1 MPWTIGAWNC
11 PRLSEVVQLCPVAYD
26 LLLTPGRCTA
36 NAGAVPRIDR
46 RGAGVCPGHC
56 HGPRLDKRK
65 SLGRCRGRLLFVG
78 CMIGYVL
85 QQIDGVDVQQ
95 VA

>member
-1 MPWTIGAWNC
+1 MA
-11 PRLSEVVQLCPVAYD
+11 PVAYA

-56 HGPRLDKRK
+56 HGPRLDK
-65 SLGRCRGRLLFVG
+65 
-78 CMIGYVL
+78 
-85 QQIDGVDVQQ
+85 
-95 VA
+95 